1 MEEVNTGEKR
11 KQTRG
16 EEIANAIS
24 HGVGLLGAIASIPI
38 LITFS
43 SHDKDQMDMAGA
55 MVFAVSMVLL
65 YLASTM
71 YHALPEGKYK
81 RIFQVM
87 DHTAIFLLIAGTY
100 TPFTIGILRG
110 PWGWFLFSLIW
121 VVAITGI
128 YLEITGKLKSRKSS
142 NILYLAMGWSGIL
155 MIKPLIMNMQAQGLI
170 WLALGGLFYSFGVF
184 FYAKDRKSY
193 FHFVWHFF
201 VLGGSLSHFFAVLW
215 YA

>member
-1 MEEVNTGEKR
+1 MIPEKC
-11 KQTRG
+11 KQSRG

-24 HGVGLLGAIASIPI
+24 HGVGLIGAIASIPI

-43 SHDKDQMDMAGA
+43 GPDKDRTDMAGA
-55 MVFAVSMVLL
+55 IVFAVSMVLL
-65 YLASTM
+65 YLASTV

-155 MIKPLIMNMQAQGLI
+155 MIKPLIMNMPAQGLI